1 MDLGSIAVR
10 ALCTYLFLVLLL
22 RLSGKRVIKEGASF
36 DFVLALILGDMID
49 DAVWSEVPFAQFVV
63 AASTLVL
70 LKLLFTL
77 PKLRQAARS

>member
-1 MDLGSIAVR
+1 
-10 ALCTYLFLVLLL
+10 
-22 RLSGKRVIKEGASF
+22 
-36 DFVLALILGDMID
+36 VLALILGDMID